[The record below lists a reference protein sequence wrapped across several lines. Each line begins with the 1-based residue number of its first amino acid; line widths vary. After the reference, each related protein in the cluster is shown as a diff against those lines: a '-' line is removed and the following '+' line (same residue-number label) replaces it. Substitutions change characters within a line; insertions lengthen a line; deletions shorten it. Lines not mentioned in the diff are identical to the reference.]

1 MPHTPGPWRW
11 EPIADDFPT
20 EEECLV
26 GSNGFV
32 LLGLGQDA
40 DGDHTMYVN
49 PADKPL
55 IAQAPAMYELL
66 KELEWSAEHHL
77 HYSMCPVCYEI
88 GEHSFDCKLAAVLKA
103 VEGT

>member
-1 MPHTPGPWRW
+1 MPHTPGPWKW
-11 EPIADDFPT
+11 EPFAEGSCEP
-20 EEECLV
+20 CLV
-26 GSNGFV
+26 CSDGSEIIYRGRNE
-32 LLGLGQDA
+32 
-40 DGDHTMYVN
+40 DGDDILVVN
-49 PADKPL
+49 PGDAPL